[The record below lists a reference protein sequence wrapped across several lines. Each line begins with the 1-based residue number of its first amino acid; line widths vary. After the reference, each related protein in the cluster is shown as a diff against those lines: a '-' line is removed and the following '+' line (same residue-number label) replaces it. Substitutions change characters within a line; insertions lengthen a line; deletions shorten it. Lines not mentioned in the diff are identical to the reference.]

1 MSRKYLAHL
10 RELETQATAEGLGG
24 WKGDAAKRTSAR
36 SDPDYLA
43 ALAALNSTTEKS
55 NATFE

>member
-10 RELETQATAEGLGG
+10 RELETQAKAEGLGG

-43 ALAALNSTTEKS
+43 ALAALKLDDGKKQRD
-55 NATFE
+55 F

>member
-43 ALAALNSTTEKS
+43 ALAALKLDDGKKQRD
-55 NATFE
+55 F